1 MKPLTVV
8 DANDVNAVYS
18 ALEKA
23 LLHGGAAVFPRG
35 PLRKSIPPVAL
46 PAEVPDQVALVVET
60 SGSTG
65 NPKRVWLAAEAL
77 LWSAKTSV
85 AMAGELGTWWLALPA
100 HYIAGLQVLTRSVV
114 SHTTPIVARPGD
126 DVVVALK
133 EAGPSLR
140 QAGAD
145 GGLYTSLVPR
155 QLAKLLDAADTD
167 DEVGELLGLF
177 SRILLGGQAAP
188 TSLVQRAADRGHIVT
203 KTYGAAE
210 TAGGCV
216 WDGVP
221 WPGVEIAILDDRVNL
236 SGPMLAGGYLGDEL
250 RTAEYF
256 PARESV
262 RWYRS
267 DDLGTYEEG
276 RLRISGRA
284 DDVIVSGGVKVSL
297 GEIERAVRE
306 SSGHAEV
313 FVVSAA
319 DKQWGEVPLLVSTR
333 GLPLQRLRESVA
345 KVLGDAAKPARV
357 VVVNHI
363 PYLPSGKVDRQALS
377 ELVQGQPD

>member
-8 DANDVNAVYS
+8 DASDVNAVYF

-23 LLHGGAAVFPRG
+23 LLDGGSALFPRG
-35 PLRKSIPPVAL
+35 PLREEIRSPML
-46 PAEVPDQVALVVET
+46 PAEVPDQVAVVVET

-65 NPKRVWLAAEAL
+65 NPKRVWLGAEAL

-100 HYIAGLQVLTRSVV
+100 HYIAGLQVLIRSVV
-114 SHTTPIVARPGD
+114 SHTTPIVARPSD
-126 DVVVALK
+126 DVVVALE

-140 QAGAD
+140 RARAG

-167 DEVGELLGLF
+167 DEVGELLALF

-188 TSLVQRAADRGHIVT
+188 PSLVQRASERGLIVT

-221 WPGVEIAILDDRVNL
+221 WPGVDIAIIDDRVNL
-236 SGPMLAGGYLGDEL
+236 TGPMLAGGYLGDEP

-256 PARESV
+256 PARDGV
-262 RWYRS
+262 RWFRS
-267 DDLGTYEEG
+267 DDLGTFLEG
-276 RLRISGRA
+276 RLRTSGRA

-297 GEIERAVRE
+297 SEIERVVRE
-306 SSGHAEV
+306 SSGQADV

-319 DKQWGEVPLLVSTR
+319 DKQWGEVPVVVSAR
-333 GLPLQRLRESVA
+333 GLPLQGLRESVA

-357 VVVNHI
+357 VVLDEI
-363 PYLPSGKVDRQALS
+363 PFLPSGKVDRQALS
-377 ELVQGQPD
+377 KLVRGQPD